1 MVDPPVWVPRATG
14 ACKSPTAA
22 PEPEEEPPGVR
33 DGLCG
38 LRVEAGPV
46 YEAAN
51 SAVVV
56 LPKLGHVNDAVAA
69 EQGEGFAN

>member
-1 MVDPPVWVPRATG
+1 MVEPPVWVPMATG
-14 ACKSPTAA
+14 ACRSPTAA

-38 LRVEAGPV
+38 LRVVAGPV

-56 LPKLGHVNDAVAA
+56 LPGIREKRKPCQPILPSV
-69 EQGEGFAN
+69 